1 MFVGFFYPRDS
12 GPVRWPALPVIGG
25 HHEVE
30 QQPDGLLYIDLVGG
44 GQPLVELVVD
54 GRQDGLQPWHID
66 LGVVVQ
72 RVQAVVAK
80 GFDHVPDVHQMNC
93 ANRPDQPS
101 VPAPPCH
108 HQWVFKNLLAL
119 TVASLLH
126 KPEFAGGPVSRQ
138 SDYIEV
144 LSSCGEEREQKESL
158 QKNQMNALL
167 VQIIKQRHSQAN
179 WEYIQTLS
187 LCVGGI
193 VLNVWGATYLLCNE
207 ELVREPHERTVKGR
221 FLSVNSTH
229 SFPWRA
235 ASSPPWPC
243 PVYCPPRS
251 FCGTADSRTR
261 EA

>member
-1 MFVGFFYPRDS
+1 MIS
-12 GPVRWPALPVIGG
+12 
-25 HHEVE
+25 
-30 QQPDGLLYIDLVGG
+30 
-44 GQPLVELVVD
+44 
-54 GRQDGLQPWHID
+54 
-66 LGVVVQ
+66 
-72 RVQAVVAK
+72 
-80 GFDHVPDVHQMNC
+80 
-93 ANRPDQPS
+93 PS
-101 VPAPPCH
+101 APAPPSH
-108 HQWVFKNLLAL
+108 HHWVFKNLRTL

-144 LSSCGEEREQKESL
+144 LSSCGGEREQKESL

-167 VQIIKQRHSQAN
+167 SRLSKQRHSQAN

-187 LCVGGI
+187 LCVGGL
-193 VLNVWGATYLLCNE
+193 VLNVWGATCLLRNE
-207 ELVREPHERTVKGR
+207 ELVRERHERIVKGR

-251 FCGTADSRTR
+251 FCGTSDSRTC
-261 EA
+261 EAYTSDNSMYIKAIRSVCVWSAKIHTRASERIHPKDALRSLFLVIYSVHVALR